1 MLIFLALTVLLLP
14 SCDLDRL
21 FWGFLPRQC
30 GALGETSQ
38 KLQPWGRTQSLRG
51 GGGFRRSLFLISVTQ
66 SVCLCCYS
74 AKLLGSVTRQ
84 RIPLQLS
91 TNSRGL
97 NSSTAWFGEV
107 WILLKS
113 YFFFLKSYF
122 LRPISGHEGLS
133 CFFWW
138 QNSCPTLLAYGHHGS
153 PSRLHQSSGS
163 LIASH
168 ALPSLSFSP
177 RNKLL
182 ISNPAFHR
190 STSTWLVLCF
200 LCISIHHPF
209 RLATHLSHTPL

>member
-1 MLIFLALTVLLLP
+1 MLIFPCAHCFVAPVLWLRSAVLGFSPPTVWCPWWDISEVTALGAHTVAPRWWWFSQVSLPDFCHPVCLPLLLLCQAARLCDPPADP
-14 SCDLDRL
+14 S
-21 FWGFLPRQC
+21 
-30 GALGETSQ
+30 AAVN
-38 KLQPWGRTQSLRG
+38 KLQGLKFLHSLIRW
-51 GGGFRRSLFLISVTQ
+51 SLDSFE
-66 SVCLCCYS
+66 
-74 AKLLGSVTRQ
+74 KL
-84 RIPLQLS
+84 
-91 TNSRGL
+91 
-97 NSSTAWFGEV
+97 
-107 WILLKS
+107 
-113 YFFFLKSYF
+113 FFFLKSYF